1 MVVAAVLGLTDGETV
16 SVTQRL
22 AHGRDGAA
30 SARPVIELQL
40 SGSRL
45 SLRSV
50 DGARYR
56 LSSPSGGR
64 DTKVTDRVKEIRLE
78 PGAASWRLHLGS
90 PDSLHRVVNFELRPG
105 GAR

>member
-1 MVVAAVLGLTDGETV
+1 VVAAVLGLTDGETV

-30 SARPVIELQL
+30 GARPVIELQL
-40 SGSRL
+40 SGTRL

-50 DGARYR
+50 DGGRYR

-64 DTKVTDRVKEIRLE
+64 GAEVTDRVKEIRLE
-78 PGAASWRLHLGS
+78 PGVASWRLHLGS